1 MDKKDL
7 IELLS
12 DDVANIKHAPEYLK
26 ADKDIAKI
34 VLKTDLGCLKY
45 LSKSLRDDK
54 EFLIDNISGTWIAG
68 DKFFLV
74 YQIIY

>member
-1 MDKKDL
+1 MIEAPRNDLNEELRYWTKKDL

-34 VLKTDLGCLKY
+34 VLKDRFRLFKI
-45 LSKSLRDDK
+45 SIR
-54 EFLIDNISGTWIAG
+54 EFKG
-68 DKFFLV
+68 
-74 YQIIY
+74 